1 MAVHAHDFSLTMGIG
16 LSEEADALRTHLE
29 WVDCSLAT
37 VASADDAAVTIWSVD
52 NLSR

>member
-29 WVDCSLAT
+29 GVDCIFAT
-37 VASADDAAVTIWSVD
+37 VAFADAAAVTIWSVD
-52 NLSR
+52 NTSG